1 MVLSTARVHRGES
14 ATARCASKKIIRLH
28 PSPLS
33 HLRQFRKIMREGLHA
48 AGGLA
53 PVEVFV
59 RRMVAMLRQAEPHK
73 QDRHLP
79 GFLHRDHG
87 ADRST
92 FADEGRFFPEP
103 SLHRPLHRFDIGP
116 VEQCP

>member
-1 MVLSTARVHRGES
+1 
-14 ATARCASKKIIRLH
+14 
-28 PSPLS
+28 
-33 HLRQFRKIMREGLHA
+33 MREGLHA

-59 RRMVAMLRQAEPHK
+59 RRMVAMLGQAEAHE

-79 GFLHRDHG
+79 GLLHRDHG

-92 FADEGRFFPEP
+92 FADESRLFAEP
-103 SLHRPLHRFDIGP
+103 CLRRPLHRFDIGP
-116 VEQCP
+116 FEESLERLQACLPARPSRSDSAWRHVS